1 MIIVS
6 LTTIPSRLEKGLTTK
21 SIQSILEQTSKPDL
35 IILNIPE
42 VSRKGD
48 PYNKRMA
55 EYVASLD
62 ESIKLHWVPE
72 DYGPITKLMG
82 TLEYIEENTID
93 RNSKIIL
100 IDDDCIYNK
109 DMIAILLREQSQT
122 NTDAIGFASRDIILK
137 DKEITTVYHHTSEKH
152 TTPFHQSTSFLETFA
167 GVVYNAALFFPLEQF
182 KQWCKSLPFK
192 ITLNDDIVINAW
204 IQSKGFTPIVIRINQ
219 DMTKHDAEGTEELR
233 SLNLENGNI
242 IDSIRYF
249 IDQGYF
255 KSTPVATE
263 GFRNKENSDVFSIRF
278 AIICVGVFLL
288 LRILR

>member
-109 DMIAILLREQSQT
+109 
-122 NTDAIGFASRDIILK
+122 
-137 DKEITTVYHHTSEKH
+137 
-152 TTPFHQSTSFLETFA
+152 
-167 GVVYNAALFFPLEQF
+167 
-182 KQWCKSLPFK
+182 
-192 ITLNDDIVINAW
+192 
-204 IQSKGFTPIVIRINQ
+204 
-219 DMTKHDAEGTEELR
+219 
-233 SLNLENGNI
+233 
-242 IDSIRYF
+242 
-249 IDQGYF
+249 
-255 KSTPVATE
+255 
-263 GFRNKENSDVFSIRF
+263 
-278 AIICVGVFLL
+278 
-288 LRILR
+288 